1 MTKPPV
7 RVAVTGAAGQIGYA
21 LLFRLAAGEFLGP
34 EQPVFLQLLEIAP
47 ALPALD
53 GVMMELEDCAF
64 PTLAGTAAS
73 ADPAVA
79 FRDADYA
86 FLVGARPRGAGM
98 ERADL
103 LLSNAEIFR
112 EQGRALNEHASR
124 EVKAV
129 VVGNPA
135 NTNALIAMSNAPDLA
150 PGQVTA
156 MTRLDHNRALAS
168 LAAKTGAPV
177 AAIRRLIIWGN
188 HSGTQYPD
196 LRHALVE
203 GTPALER
210 VEQEWYRDEYIP
222 KVAQRGAEII
232 AARGA
237 SSAASAA
244 NAALA
249 HLRDWVAGAPADDWT
264 SMAVPSPGAYGVPEG
279 LVYSF
284 PVRCAG
290 GGYEIVQGLA
300 LDEFSRGKMA
310 ATQKELEEERDAV
323 KHLLG

>member
-210 VEQEWYRDEYIP
+210 VEQDWYRNEYIP

>member
-135 NTNALIAMSNAPDLA
+135 NTNALIAMNNAPDLA

-210 VEQEWYRDEYIP
+210 VEQDWYRNEYIP

-290 GGYEIVQGLA
+290 GGYEIVQELA

>member
-34 EQPVFLQLLEIAP
+34 DQPVFLQLLEIAP

-86 FLVGARPRGAGM
+86 FLVGARPRSAGM

-103 LLSNAEIFR
+103 LLSNAQIFR
-112 EQGRALNEHASR
+112 EQGRALNEQASR

-135 NTNALIAMSNAPDLA
+135 NTNALIAMNNAPDLA
-150 PGQVTA
+150 PGQITA

-210 VEQEWYRDEYIP
+210 VEQDWYRDEYIP
-222 KVAQRGAEII
+222 MVAQRGAEII

-249 HLRDWVAGAPADDWT
+249 HLRDWVSGAPADDWT
-264 SMAVPSPGAYGVPEG
+264 SMAVPSVGDYGVPEG

-290 GGYEIVQGLA
+290 GRYEIVQGLT

-323 KHLLG
+323 KHLLV

>member
-21 LLFRLAAGEFLGP
+21 LLFRVAAGEFLGP

-86 FLVGARPRGAGM
+86 FLVGARPRGPGM

-112 EQGRALNEHASR
+112 GQGRALNEHASR
-124 EVKAV
+124 AVKAV

-177 AAIRRLIIWGN
+177 AAIRRLIVWGN

-210 VEQEWYRDEYIP
+210 VERDWYRDEYIP

-232 AARGA
+232 AARRA

-249 HLRDWVAGAPADDWT
+249 HLRDWVSGTPADDWT
-264 SMAVPSPGAYGVPEG
+264 SMAVPSDGAYGVPEG

-290 GGYEIVQGLA
+290 GRYEIVQGLD

>member
-34 EQPVFLQLLEIAP
+34 DQPVFLQLLEIAP

-103 LLSNAEIFR
+103 LLSNAQIFR

-135 NTNALIAMSNAPDLA
+135 NTNALIAMNNAPDLA

-210 VEQEWYRDEYIP
+210 VEQDWYRDEYIP
-222 KVAQRGAEII
+222 MVAQRGAEII

-249 HLRDWVAGAPADDWT
+249 HLRDWVSGTPADDWT
-264 SMAVPSPGAYGVPEG
+264 SMAVPSVGDYGVPEG

-290 GGYEIVQGLA
+290 GRYEIVQGLA

>member
-34 EQPVFLQLLEIAP
+34 DQPVFLQLLEIAP

-64 PTLAGTAAS
+64 PTLAGTTAS

-103 LLSNAEIFR
+103 LLSNAQIFR
-112 EQGRALNEHASR
+112 EQGRALNEQASR

-135 NTNALIAMSNAPDLA
+135 NTNALIAMNNAPDLA
-150 PGQVTA
+150 PGQITA

-210 VEQEWYRDEYIP
+210 VEQDWYRDEYIP

-249 HLRDWVAGAPADDWT
+249 HLRDWVSGAPADDWT
-264 SMAVPSPGAYGVPEG
+264 SMAVPSVGDYGVPEG
-279 LVYSF
+279 LIYSF
-284 PVRCAG
+284 PVRCASG
-290 GGYEIVQGLA
+290 RYEIVQGLA

>member
-34 EQPVFLQLLEIAP
+34 DQPVFLQLLEIAP

-64 PTLAGTAAS
+64 PTLAGSAAS
-73 ADPAVA
+73 ADPVAA

-86 FLVGARPRGAGM
+86 FLVGARPRSAGM

-135 NTNALIAMSNAPDLA
+135 NTNALIAMNNAPDLA

-210 VEQEWYRDEYIP
+210 VEQDWYRDEYIP
-222 KVAQRGAEII
+222 RVAQRGAEII

-249 HLRDWVAGAPADDWT
+249 HLRDWVSGTPADDWT
-264 SMAVPSPGAYGVPEG
+264 SMAVPSGGAYSVPEG

-290 GGYEIVQGLA
+290 GRYEIVQGLE
-300 LDEFSRGKMA
+300 LDEFSRAKMA

>member
-21 LLFRLAAGEFLGP
+21 LLFRVAAGEFLGP
-34 EQPVFLQLLEIAP
+34 DQPVFLQLLEIAP

-86 FLVGARPRGAGM
+86 FLVGARPRGPGM

-112 EQGRALNEHASR
+112 GQGRALNEHASR

-177 AAIRRLIIWGN
+177 AAIRRLIVWGN

-210 VEQEWYRDEYIP
+210 VERDWYRDEYIP

-249 HLRDWVAGAPADDWT
+249 HLRDWVSGTPADDWT
-264 SMAVPSPGAYGVPEG
+264 SMAVPSDGAYGVPEG

-290 GGYEIVQGLA
+290 GRYEIVQGLD

>member
-168 LAAKTGAPV
+168 LAAKTGASV

-210 VEQEWYRDEYIP
+210 VEQDWYRNEYIP

>member
-21 LLFRLAAGEFLGP
+21 LLFRVAAGEFLGP
-34 EQPVFLQLLEIAP
+34 DQPVFLQLLEIAP

-64 PTLAGTAAS
+64 PTLAGAAAS

-86 FLVGARPRGAGM
+86 FLVGARPRGPGM

-177 AAIRRLIIWGN
+177 AAIRRLIVWGN

-210 VEQEWYRDEYIP
+210 VERDWYRDEYIP

-232 AARGA
+232 AARRA

-249 HLRDWVAGAPADDWT
+249 HLRDWVSGTPADDWT
-264 SMAVPSPGAYGVPEG
+264 SMAVPSDGAYGVPEG

-290 GGYEIVQGLA
+290 GRYEIVQGLD

>member
-135 NTNALIAMSNAPDLA
+135 NTNALIAMNNAPDLA

-210 VEQEWYRDEYIP
+210 VEQDWYRDEYIP

>member
-1 MTKPPV
+1 
-7 RVAVTGAAGQIGYA
+7 
-21 LLFRLAAGEFLGP
+21 
-34 EQPVFLQLLEIAP
+34 
-47 ALPALD
+47 
-53 GVMMELEDCAF
+53 
-64 PTLAGTAAS
+64 
-73 ADPAVA
+73 
-79 FRDADYA
+79 
-86 FLVGARPRGAGM
+86 M

-112 EQGRALNEHASR
+112 EQGRALNEQASR

-150 PGQVTA
+150 PGQMTA

-177 AAIRRLIIWGN
+177 AAIRRLIVWGN

-210 VEQEWYRDEYIP
+210 VERDWYRDEYIP

-249 HLRDWVAGAPADDWT
+249 HLRDWVSGTPADDWT
-264 SMAVPSPGAYGVPEG
+264 SMAVPSVGAYGVPEG

-290 GGYEIVQGLA
+290 GRYEIVQGLD

>member
-1 MTKPPV
+1 MIKPPV

-34 EQPVFLQLLEIAP
+34 DQPVFLQLLEIAP

-86 FLVGARPRGAGM
+86 FLVGARPRSAGM

-103 LLSNAEIFR
+103 LLSNAQIFR
-112 EQGRALNEHASR
+112 EQGRALNEQASR

-135 NTNALIAMSNAPDLA
+135 NTNALIAMNNAPDLA
-150 PGQVTA
+150 PGQITA

-210 VEQEWYRDEYIP
+210 VEQDWYRDEYIP
-222 KVAQRGAEII
+222 MVAQRGAEII

-249 HLRDWVAGAPADDWT
+249 HLRDWVSGAPADDWT
-264 SMAVPSPGAYGVPEG
+264 SMAVPSVGDYGVPEG

-290 GGYEIVQGLA
+290 GRYEIVQGLT

-323 KHLLG
+323 KHLLV

>member
-34 EQPVFLQLLEIAP
+34 EQPVFLQILEIAP

-168 LAAKTGAPV
+168 LAAKTGASV

-210 VEQEWYRDEYIP
+210 VEQDWYRNEYIP
-222 KVAQRGAEII
+222 KVAQRGTEII

-284 PVRCAG
+284 PVRCVG

-300 LDEFSRGKMA
+300 LDEFSRGKMV

>member
-1 MTKPPV
+1 MIKPSV

-34 EQPVFLQLLEIAP
+34 DQPVFLQLLEIAP

-103 LLSNAEIFR
+103 LLSNAQIFR

-135 NTNALIAMSNAPDLA
+135 NTNALIAMNNAPDLA

-210 VEQEWYRDEYIP
+210 VEQDWYRDEYIP

-249 HLRDWVAGAPADDWT
+249 HLRDWVSGTPADDWT
-264 SMAVPSPGAYGVPEG
+264 SMAVPSVGDYGVPEG

-290 GGYEIVQGLA
+290 GRYEIIQGLA

-323 KHLLG
+323 KQLLV

>member
-210 VEQEWYRDEYIP
+210 VEQDWYRNEYIP

-300 LDEFSRGKMA
+300 LDEFSRGKMV

>member
-34 EQPVFLQLLEIAP
+34 DQPVFLQLLEIAP

-103 LLSNAEIFR
+103 LLSNAQIFR
-112 EQGRALNEHASR
+112 EQGRALNEQASR

-135 NTNALIAMSNAPDLA
+135 NTNALIAMNNAPDLA
-150 PGQVTA
+150 PGQITA

-210 VEQEWYRDEYIP
+210 VEQDWYRDEYIP
-222 KVAQRGAEII
+222 MVAQRGAEII

-249 HLRDWVAGAPADDWT
+249 HLRDWVSGAPADDWT
-264 SMAVPSPGAYGVPEG
+264 SMAVPSVGDYGVPEG

-290 GGYEIVQGLA
+290 GRYEIVQGLA

>member
-21 LLFRLAAGEFLGP
+21 LLFRVAAGEFLGP

-86 FLVGARPRGAGM
+86 FLVGARPRGPGM

-112 EQGRALNEHASR
+112 GQGRALNEHASR

-135 NTNALIAMSNAPDLA
+135 NTNALIAMTNAPDLA

-177 AAIRRLIIWGN
+177 AAIQRLIVWGN

-210 VEQEWYRDEYIP
+210 VERDWYRDEYIP

-232 AARGA
+232 ATRGA

-249 HLRDWVAGAPADDWT
+249 HLRDWVSGTPADDWT
-264 SMAVPSPGAYGVPEG
+264 SMAVPSDGAYGVPEG

-290 GGYEIVQGLA
+290 GRYEIVQGLD

>member
-21 LLFRLAAGEFLGP
+21 LLFRVAAGEFLGP
-34 EQPVFLQLLEIAP
+34 DQPVFLQLLEIAP

-79 FRDADYA
+79 FWDADYA
-86 FLVGARPRGAGM
+86 FLVGARPRGPGM

-112 EQGRALNEHASR
+112 GQGRALNEHASR
-124 EVKAV
+124 AVKAV

-135 NTNALIAMSNAPDLA
+135 NTNALIAMNNAPDLA

-177 AAIRRLIIWGN
+177 AAIRRLIVWGN

-210 VEQEWYRDEYIP
+210 VERDWYRDEYIP

-249 HLRDWVAGAPADDWT
+249 HLRDWVSGTPADDWT
-264 SMAVPSPGAYGVPEG
+264 SMAVPSDGAYGVPEG

-290 GGYEIVQGLA
+290 GRYEIVQGLD

-310 ATQKELEEERDAV
+310 ATQRELEEERDAV

>member
-1 MTKPPV
+1 MTKSPV

-34 EQPVFLQLLEIAP
+34 EQPVFLQLLEIPP

-103 LLSNAEIFR
+103 LLSNAAIFR
-112 EQGRALNEHASR
+112 EQGRALNDHASR

-135 NTNALIAMSNAPDLA
+135 NTNALIAMNNAPDLA
-150 PGQVTA
+150 PGQITA

-210 VEQEWYRDEYIP
+210 VEQDWYRDEYIP

-249 HLRDWVAGAPADDWT
+249 HLRDWVSGTPADDWT
-264 SMAVPSPGAYGVPEG
+264 SMAVPSTGAYGVPEG

-290 GGYEIVQGLA
+290 GGYEIVQGLT

-323 KHLLG
+323 KDLLG

>member
-79 FRDADYA
+79 FRDANYA

-210 VEQEWYRDEYIP
+210 VEQDWYRDEYIP

>member
-34 EQPVFLQLLEIAP
+34 DQPVFLQLLEIAP

-103 LLSNAEIFR
+103 LLSNAQIFR

-135 NTNALIAMSNAPDLA
+135 NTNALIAMNNAPDLA

-210 VEQEWYRDEYIP
+210 VEQDWYRDEYIP

-249 HLRDWVAGAPADDWT
+249 HLRDWVSGTPADDWT
-264 SMAVPSPGAYGVPEG
+264 SMAVPSVGDYGVPEG

-290 GGYEIVQGLA
+290 GRYEIVQGLT

-323 KHLLG
+323 KQLLV

>member
-34 EQPVFLQLLEIAP
+34 DQPVFLQLLEIAP

-64 PTLAGTAAS
+64 PTLAGSAAS

-86 FLVGARPRGAGM
+86 FLVGARPRSAGM

-135 NTNALIAMSNAPDLA
+135 NTNALIAMNNAPDLA

-210 VEQEWYRDEYIP
+210 VERDWYRDEYIP
-222 KVAQRGAEII
+222 RVAQRGAEII

-249 HLRDWVAGAPADDWT
+249 HLRDWVSGTPADDWT
-264 SMAVPSPGAYGVPEG
+264 SMAVPSGGAYGVPEG

-290 GGYEIVQGLA
+290 GRYEIVQGLE
-300 LDEFSRGKMA
+300 LDEFSRVKMA

-323 KHLLG
+323 KHLLV

>member
-1 MTKPPV
+1 MTKPLV

-34 EQPVFLQLLEIAP
+34 DQPVFLQLLEIAP

-64 PTLAGTAAS
+64 PTLAGSAAS

-86 FLVGARPRGAGM
+86 FLVGARPRSAGM

-135 NTNALIAMSNAPDLA
+135 NTNALIAMNNAPDLA

-210 VEQEWYRDEYIP
+210 VERDWYRNEYIP
-222 KVAQRGAEII
+222 RVAQRGAEII

-249 HLRDWVAGAPADDWT
+249 HLRDWVSGTPADDWT
-264 SMAVPSPGAYGVPEG
+264 SMAVPSGGAYGVPEG

-284 PVRCAG
+284 PVRCSG
-290 GGYEIVQGLA
+290 GRYEIVQGLE
-300 LDEFSRGKMA
+300 LDEFSRVKMA

-323 KHLLG
+323 KHLLV

>member
-64 PTLAGTAAS
+64 PTLAGTVAS

-135 NTNALIAMSNAPDLA
+135 NTNALIAMNNAPDLA

-210 VEQEWYRDEYIP
+210 VEQDWYRDEYIP

>member
-21 LLFRLAAGEFLGP
+21 LLFRVAAGEFLGP

-64 PTLAGTAAS
+64 PTLAGAAAS

-86 FLVGARPRGAGM
+86 FLVGARPRGPGM

-112 EQGRALNEHASR
+112 GQGRALNEQASR

-177 AAIRRLIIWGN
+177 AAIRRLIVWGN

-210 VEQEWYRDEYIP
+210 VERDWYRDEYIP

-249 HLRDWVAGAPADDWT
+249 HLRDWVSGTPADDWT
-264 SMAVPSPGAYGVPEG
+264 SMAVPSDGAYGVPEG

-290 GGYEIVQGLA
+290 GRYEIVQGLD

>member
-34 EQPVFLQLLEIAP
+34 DQPVFLQLLEIAP

-64 PTLAGTAAS
+64 PTLAGSAAS

-86 FLVGARPRGAGM
+86 FLVGARPRSAGM

-135 NTNALIAMSNAPDLA
+135 NTNALIAMNNAPDLA

-210 VEQEWYRDEYIP
+210 VERDWYRNEYIP
-222 KVAQRGAEII
+222 RVAQRGAEII

-249 HLRDWVAGAPADDWT
+249 HLRDWVSGAPADDWT
-264 SMAVPSPGAYGVPEG
+264 SMAVPSGGAYGVPEG

-290 GGYEIVQGLA
+290 GRYEIVQGLE
-300 LDEFSRGKMA
+300 LDEFSRVKMA

-323 KHLLG
+323 KHLLV

>member
-135 NTNALIAMSNAPDLA
+135 NTNALIAMNNAPDLA

-168 LAAKTGAPV
+168 LAAKTGVPV

-210 VEQEWYRDEYIP
+210 VEQDWYRNEYIP

>member
-34 EQPVFLQLLEIAP
+34 DQPVFLQLLEIAP

-103 LLSNAEIFR
+103 LLSNAQIFR
-112 EQGRALNEHASR
+112 EQGRALNEQASR

-135 NTNALIAMSNAPDLA
+135 NTNALIAMNNAPDLA
-150 PGQVTA
+150 PGQITA

-210 VEQEWYRDEYIP
+210 VEQDWYRDEYIP
-222 KVAQRGAEII
+222 MVAQRGAEII

-249 HLRDWVAGAPADDWT
+249 HLRDWVSGAPADDWT
-264 SMAVPSPGAYGVPEG
+264 SMAVPSVGDYGVPEG
-279 LVYSF
+279 LIYSF

-290 GGYEIVQGLA
+290 GRYEIVQGLT

-323 KHLLG
+323 KHLLV

>member
-34 EQPVFLQLLEIAP
+34 DQPVFLQLLEIPP

-64 PTLAGTAAS
+64 PTLAGAAAS

-86 FLVGARPRGAGM
+86 FLVGARPRSAGM

-135 NTNALIAMSNAPDLA
+135 NTNALIAMNNAPDLA

-156 MTRLDHNRALAS
+156 MTRLDHNRALAN

-210 VEQEWYRDEYIP
+210 VEQDWYRDEYIP

-244 NAALA
+244 SAALA
-249 HLRDWVAGAPADDWT
+249 HLRDWVSGTPADDWT

-290 GGYEIVQGLA
+290 GRHEIVQGLA

>member
-112 EQGRALNEHASR
+112 EQGRALNEHANR

-210 VEQEWYRDEYIP
+210 VEQDWYRDEYIP

-300 LDEFSRGKMA
+300 LDEFSRGKMV